1 MNQSIYSQPIILNNN
16 SSLQHNNSLQNEVK
30 HTATWNVANV
40 HSLEKDRN
48 AVGWNASGNLP
59 INTANGLT
67 TVKSGFLDT
76 SNTEVEPTWVEVTN
90 KANQTPSH
98 WVYNDITSQDMD
110 EFASGN
116 LGSTIEGMGT
126 IFENPFVR
134 NPFQGM
140 APTSTSSAYLV
151 DYSLPKDSSHPPGG
165 LISSVQSSPLILKR
179 SKESPLNSI
188 YHQYS
193 NRSLNQQPNPPSYHS
208 HLSTVSPLR
217 CRSPTTALKQK
228 SFNNITNG
236 RFSSAP
242 PPTSAPPPAPNTNN
256 IKTTKAKE
264 FKETMSPSTSTGSRK
279 NIHANIN
286 MNARYLSPYSPEFAT
301 LVKAQMNGKQSD
313 SMNEL
318 YSRPPS
324 EHFYF
329 KINDGKTEFI

>member
-1 MNQSIYSQPIILNNN
+1 MNQSIYSQPLILNNN

-151 DYSLPKDSSHPPGG
+151 DYSMPKDSSHPPGG

-264 FKETMSPSTSTGSRK
+264 FK
-279 NIHANIN
+279 
-286 MNARYLSPYSPEFAT
+286 
-301 LVKAQMNGKQSD
+301 
-313 SMNEL
+313 
-318 YSRPPS
+318 
-324 EHFYF
+324 
-329 KINDGKTEFI
+329 